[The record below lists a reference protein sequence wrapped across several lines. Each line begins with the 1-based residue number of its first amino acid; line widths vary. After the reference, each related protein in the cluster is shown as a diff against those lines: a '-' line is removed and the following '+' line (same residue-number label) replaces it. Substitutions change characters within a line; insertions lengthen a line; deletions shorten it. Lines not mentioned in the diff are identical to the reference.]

1 MDWKFISLKLLG
13 GRLLSVCC
21 CTYFISWEAGQ
32 RFSLLLCP
40 LTWMD
45 ILYKNEIEMP
55 ESLYIYRYNPHN
67 WCDKGTCSVSS
78 NSYEKWGGE
87 STCKV
92 SVGTSDLMADCGL
105 MVWTVNGQ
113 SLMKSITRFN
123 IFSAPKGLSKA
134 WDNLAQAK
142 IPLFTQK
149 TTGTKAGTSTLWT
162 CARLDLALGWWFHQK
177 QWEETDCWQH
187 CKTLSILEILSRSGR
202 QHQWKEK
209 QTMVL
214 VGNQLSDCEKQIVVL
229 QVPDSSVQCYS

>member
-21 CTYFISWEAGQ
+21 CTYFISCEAGQ

-123 IFSAPKGLSKA
+123 IFSAPKGPRLGTIWHRLKFPFSPRKP
-134 WDNLAQAK
+134 LAR
-142 IPLFTQK
+142 
-149 TTGTKAGTSTLWT
+149 
-162 CARLDLALGWWFHQK
+162 RLGHLPCGPALG
-177 QWEETDCWQH
+177 
-187 CKTLSILEILSRSGR
+187 
-202 QHQWKEK
+202 
-209 QTMVL
+209 
-214 VGNQLSDCEKQIVVL
+214 
-229 QVPDSSVQCYS
+229 